1 MLEKIP
7 GLVSAPALSYSFPE
21 SGRTMTKE
29 TNHVGNM
36 SSENKIKS
44 LKPTMEGSEIRK
56 QGENCRN

>member
-1 MLEKIP
+1 
-7 GLVSAPALSYSFPE
+7 
-21 SGRTMTKE
+21 
-29 TNHVGNM
+29 M